1 MKIKWHNSEYSIVI
15 IFFFDAKFDAIF
27 FHSFM
32 QPANAP
38 IISAM
43 RHFFGHESLFR
54 DMHHILVMSGG
65 DFYIGSLSPEL
76 KNMSEQLKF
85 LVTELQ
91 KPPFNKNYNLITF
104 DSLAGEQLLQVFKL
118 PFIHLRQLGRG
129 ATAPG
134 IQITVRVADR
144 LTIFPWTNWRIYH
157 ITVGGLLYI
166 RTRGFITIS
175 RPLQT

>member
-1 MKIKWHNSEYSIVI
+1 
-15 IFFFDAKFDAIF
+15 
-27 FHSFM
+27 
-32 QPANAP
+32 
-38 IISAM
+38 
-43 RHFFGHESLFR
+43 
-54 DMHHILVMSGG
+54 
-65 DFYIGSLSPEL
+65 
-76 KNMSEQLKF
+76 MSEQLKF

-175 RPLQT
+175 RPLHYLLFIFDSLAGEQLLQVSAFPFNVYLRQLSRRACSCYRYQPYLLNF